1 MRTPSGESS
10 PPDATQNAM
19 QSSVG
24 AVLPDDDTSK
34 VMTPLADAPITDA
47 APTVGAT
54 PADSPSVAAD
64 DAVNATGEQADPLAD
79 PTDPTDQSERQQPP
93 RRRSSRPARS
103 SADEAE
109 RVARSGTFILTM
121 TLVSALLVSGL
132 LLTLSSVT
140 RLNAGPTQPETQRQV
155 TPTPTTAA
163 FPTPTAEP
171 GFQLYIDRSDG
182 FLMQY
187 PTGWALVSLTPGIDF
202 KDDPNSPAYIVQV
215 LFPGSFSAP
224 TGQGGNQNDGAFWV
238 NYALNGLSTTL
249 TQQGMGALVRQANCP
264 APYMAPTTIGG
275 ATWQCGAGYDVV
287 GVTPTPTTTPGASPT
302 ATPRATPSAGP
313 TQTPGSTAPASGC
326 STGSC
331 LQVVVLATVY
341 HGKPYIISLLSSSDR
356 FEAGDIEFFQPMLN
370 SFAFLPQA

>member
-1 MRTPSGESS
+1 MRA
-10 PPDATQNAM
+10 DATAATAHDADTAIIEQT
-19 QSSVG
+19 G
-24 AVLPDDDTSK
+24 A
-34 VMTPLADAPITDA
+34 
-47 APTVGAT
+47 
-54 PADSPSVAAD
+54 
-64 DAVNATGEQADPLAD
+64 QAH
-79 PTDPTDQSERQQPP
+79 PTDSTDSSAHGEPP

-155 TPTPTTAA
+155 TPTPTTTV

-182 FLMQY
+182 FLIQY

-215 LFPGSFSAP
+215 LFPGSFSTP
-224 TGQGGNQNDGAFWV
+224 GGQGGHQSDGAYWV

-249 TQQGMGALVRQANCP
+249 TQQGMGALVRQTTCP
-264 APYMAPTTIGG
+264 APYTTPTTIGG
-275 ATWQCGAGYDVV
+275 VTWKCGAGYDVV
-287 GVTPTPTTTPGASPT
+287 GVSSTPTTTPGAPTT
-302 ATPRATPSAGP
+302 ATPSPSPGAGP
-313 TQTPGSTAPASGC
+313 SPTPGATAPTTGC

-341 HGKPYIISLLSSSDR
+341 HGKPYIISLLTSSDR

-370 SFAFLPQA
+370 SFAFLPMP